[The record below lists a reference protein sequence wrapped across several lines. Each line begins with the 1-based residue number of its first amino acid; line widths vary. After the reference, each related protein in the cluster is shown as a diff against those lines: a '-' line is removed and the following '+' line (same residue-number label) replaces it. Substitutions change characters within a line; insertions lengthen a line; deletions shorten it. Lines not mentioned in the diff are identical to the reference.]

1 MEYWSLTEYV
11 VIVVCVALV
20 CIYAYKP
27 LDEKV
32 QQNQTIL
39 SLDTSNLI
47 KAICCIVIILHH
59 YALRTQVPIVGS
71 YFSSTA
77 GNQALMLFMLMS
89 GFGIVKSELIHKTTV
104 KTFLKKRFLKLLI
117 PFWLVNLFTVII
129 YSLVEPQKPFG
140 IDVAKVR
147 VWDNFWN
154 FGTTRYELIDYIL
167 LVLGLKEL
175 DGIYWFLEVIVY
187 SYVAFLITKSIFD
200 IEKKRI
206 YSFLLYSVFIA
217 IFGFVAYKLNFPA
230 QYYRNLWPLIL
241 GCFIAMFEK
250 RMLPRRE
257 NIRNIVL
264 ALAILNAFFV
274 FYIKFCHDLS
284 LTEFIKIDIA
294 LIIPFLLNNLF
305 NNYTINKKSLFF
317 KISGLSYLIY
327 LWHTKMLNLE
337 WYYMGGYKSVLIIVL
352 MAILM
357 SYITSVVAKR
367 MNNLF

>member
-1 MEYWSLTEYV
+1 MEYWTLAEYV
-11 VIVVCVALV
+11 VIGVCMALV

-27 LDEKV
+27 LTGTN
-32 QQNQTIL
+32 QQNQTVL

-47 KAICCIVIILHH
+47 KAICCVIIILHH
-59 YALRTQVPIVGS
+59 YALRAQVPFVGS

-117 PFWLVNLFTVII
+117 PFWIVNVITIII
-129 YSLVEPQKPFG
+129 YSFVNPQKPFG
-140 IDVAKVR
+140 IDVDRVR
-147 VWDNFWN
+147 VWDNFWD
-154 FGTTRYELIDYIL
+154 FGTGQYGLIDYML
-167 LVLGLKEL
+167 LALGFKEL

-206 YSFLLYSVFIA
+206 CSFLMYSAFIA
-217 IFGFVAYKLNFPA
+217 IFGFVTYKLNFPA

-241 GCFIAMFEK
+241 GCYIAMFEK
-250 RMLPRRE
+250 RMLPNRG
-257 NIRNIVL
+257 NIKNIIL
-264 ALAILNAFFV
+264 ALIILNAFFV
-274 FYIKFCHDLS
+274 FYVKVCHDLS
-284 LTEFIKIDIA
+284 LKAFILIDIA
-294 LIIPFLLNNLF
+294 LAIPFLLNILLAHF
-305 NNYTINKKSLFF
+305 IISRKSLLF

-327 LWHTKMLNLE
+327 LWHTKMLNIE

-357 SYITSVVAKR
+357 SYLTSMIARKIE
-367 MNNLF
+367 